1 MHPAQDARVILRHV
15 NGYDVEAIRRV
26 VREGMEELGL
36 RPFGRTLVKPNLVCA
51 GPLFEHAHTRPEFVE
66 GVLLALRDRDDGHVQ
81 EIGVGER
88 CGITIP
94 SRYAFRMAGIDPVLE
109 RTGARR
115 YLFDEVQQVRIEQS
129 HARRLRDYLYVPEP
143 IARAD
148 FFVNCPKFKSHPWTT
163 VTFSMKNYIGIQDDR
178 HRMIDHDH
186 ALGRKILDL
195 QHVIQPQLV
204 AVDCII
210 AGEGRM
216 LTPIPRT
223 MNLVILGNNQVAL
236 DAVCSRIL
244 GLEPASVE
252 HIRLAFEDGFG
263 PLEPEKIRIS
273 GDVSLAEARA
283 RAEGFQVGLVRVEK
297 YFEGTQLS
305 AYAGPPPGHP
315 PDGYCWGGCPG
326 ALEEAIEVLRLFDP
340 GCDTRMP
347 RLHFV
352 FGAYKGPLDVSYG
365 EKVIFVGDCVE
376 HASRIGEKLV
386 QIRSR
391 YRDRST
397 LIPEQAEHED
407 IYSKIV
413 EVARR
418 VHKARHE
425 PYLRL
430 DGCPVSVAEL
440 ILVLS
445 ELGGA
450 KNPYFSPKEVLRF
463 NAAYVAQRAAK
474 LAGWARGEAYLA
486 PPGGERGAAEPV
498 LGSAAFNARSGAEN
512 R

>member
-1 MHPAQDARVILRHV
+1 
-15 NGYDVEAIRRV
+15 
-26 VREGMEELGL
+26 
-36 RPFGRTLVKPNLVCA
+36 
-51 GPLFEHAHTRPEFVE
+51 
-66 GVLLALRDRDDGHVQ
+66 
-81 EIGVGER
+81 
-88 CGITIP
+88 
-94 SRYAFRMAGIDPVLE
+94 
-109 RTGARR
+109 
-115 YLFDEVQQVRIEQS
+115 
-129 HARRLRDYLYVPEP
+129 
-143 IARAD
+143 
-148 FFVNCPKFKSHPWTT
+148 
-163 VTFSMKNYIGIQDDR
+163 MKNYIGIQDDR

-204 AVDCII
+204 AVDGII

-244 GLEPASVE
+244 GLDPASVE
-252 HIRLAFEDGFG
+252 HIQLAFEDGFG
-263 PLEPEKIRIS
+263 PLAPEKIRIT
-273 GDVSLAEARA
+273 GDVTLEEAKA

-297 YFEGTQLS
+297 YFQGSRLS
-305 AYAGPPPGHP
+305 AYAGPPPGHAQ
-315 PDGYCWGGCPG
+315 DGYCWGGCPG
-326 ALEEAIEVLRLFDP
+326 ALEEAIEVLRLYDP
-340 GCDTRMP
+340 NCDTRMP

-352 FGAYKGPLDVSYG
+352 FGSYKGPLDLSYG
-365 EKVIFVGDCVE
+365 EKVVFVGDCVE
-376 HASRIGEKLV
+376 HEGKLGEQLV

-397 LIPEQAEHED
+397 LVPEEAKHDD

-418 VHKARHE
+418 VRAARHE
-425 PYLRL
+425 PFLRL

-440 ILVLS
+440 ILVLA

-450 KNPYFSPKEVLRF
+450 KNPYLSPQEIVRF

-486 PPGGERGAAEPV
+486 PGGKRGAARPV
-498 LGSAAFNARSGAEN
+498 LG
-512 R
+512 